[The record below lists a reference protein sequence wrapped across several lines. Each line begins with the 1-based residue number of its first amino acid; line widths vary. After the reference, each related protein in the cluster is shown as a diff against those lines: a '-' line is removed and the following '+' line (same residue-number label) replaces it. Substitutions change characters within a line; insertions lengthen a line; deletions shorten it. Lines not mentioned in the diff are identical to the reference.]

1 MITDFEK
8 SVIDVLNVDG
18 LNAKKYFGELGDPKN
33 FKFVTHEMPLVFLDF
48 IGDTPDNPIRD
59 IYKFN
64 LYIAHI
70 SYSKN
75 KETRSLKHYEVYG
88 LLQEINKRLSL
99 KSFLNSEPIKIG
111 KSEKIFDS
119 VIGAGYLTVFK
130 REFTTILQKENI

>member
-18 LNAKKYFGELGDPKN
+18 LSAKKYFGELSDPKN
-33 FKFVTHEMPLVFLDF
+33 FKFTTSEMPIIFLDF
-48 IGDTPDNPIRD
+48 IGDQPENPIRD
-59 IYKFN
+59 VCKFN

-75 KETRSLKHYEVYG
+75 EKTRTSKHYELYG
-88 LLQEINKRLSL
+88 LLREINKRLSY
-99 KSFLNSEPIKIG
+99 KSFSNSEPIKIG

-119 VIGAGYLTVFK
+119 IVSTGYLTVFK